1 MNGLIKYRSMQL
13 LYCGR
18 RIAYKLGK
26 KEYLPNTSLSIDV
39 YNKWLFDRLID
50 GKPLMVARFGSQ
62 EARATAWSLGVDR
75 GYDRVIPRY
84 VQKRMAMGPGLFP
97 SNDESVRR
105 FGDIMV
111 ESAGSLD
118 SLAYWDSFMQEY
130 LLEEICPYGV
140 ITTYLENLEPYRYQA
155 APWSRALEGKTVLVV
170 HPFASTIEKQYARR
184 GELFANPDV
193 LPDFELKT
201 IIPPQ
206 TIAGTVDGRFENWF
220 EALDFLKNTI
230 ATEAFDVCIIGCGA
244 YGFPLAAFVKAIGK
258 QAIHLGGATQML
270 FGIKGKRW
278 DLKEISKELYNQS
291 WTRPSETRSQL
302 GLLKL
307 RAVVTGD
314 QRFDQVW

>member
-39 YNKWLFDRLID
+39 YNEWLFDRIID
-50 GKPLMVARFGSQ
+50 GRPLMVARFGSQ

-140 ITTYLENLEPYRYQA
+140 VTTYLENLEPYRYQV

-220 EALDFLKNTI
+220 EALDFLKNTV

-244 YGFPLAAFVKAIGK
+244 YGFPLAAFVKAMGK

-291 WTRPSETRSQL
+291 WTRPSESEKPA
-302 GLLKL
+302 GALK
-307 RAVVTGD
+307 VEGGCY
-314 QRFDQVW
+314 W

>member
-1 MNGLIKYRSMQL
+1 M
-13 LYCGR
+13 
-18 RIAYKLGK
+18 
-26 KEYLPNTSLSIDV
+26 
-39 YNKWLFDRLID
+39 
-50 GKPLMVARFGSQ
+50 
-62 EARATAWSLGVDR
+62 
-75 GYDRVIPRY
+75 
-84 VQKRMAMGPGLFP
+84 
-97 SNDESVRR
+97 
-105 FGDIMV
+105 
-111 ESAGSLD
+111 
-118 SLAYWDSFMQEY
+118 
-130 LLEEICPYGV
+130 
-140 ITTYLENLEPYRYQA
+140 
-155 APWSRALEGKTVLVV
+155 LVV

-291 WTRPSETRSQL
+291 WTRPSENEKPA
-302 GLLKL
+302 GAFK
-307 RAVVTGD
+307 VEGGCY
-314 QRFDQVW
+314 W

>member
-84 VQKRMAMGPGLFP
+84 VQKRMTMGPGLFP

-291 WTRPSETRSQL
+291 WTRPSENEKPA
-302 GLLKL
+302 GAFK
-307 RAVVTGD
+307 VEGGCY
-314 QRFDQVW
+314 W